1 MACRS
6 APAVTA
12 ERRYPGIPCC
22 ELAGQRGRGVD
33 VTRRSWCPSR
43 DWRAPDR
50 ITREPNQFYITQLR
64 ANCKELQIQSRHRQR
79 DQPRCDHRWLS
90 TTRATTP
97 VSSWSSQPS
106 QERGCGRVNS
116 SDTQPAGFD
125 HACLHPHSSPSRAQ
139 LSRNRRLCLFAFG
152 QRRASAPPPGHRVAH
167 LCTATSPVRI

>member
-90 TTRATTP
+90 TTRATAP

-106 QERGCGRVNS
+106 QVRGCGRVNS
-116 SDTQPAGFD
+116 SDTQPAGLRSLPVSTLT
-125 HACLHPHSSPSRAQ
+125 LHPHEHSFHATGGCACSRSA
-139 LSRNRRLCLFAFG
+139 NAAPPRR
-152 QRRASAPPPGHRVAH
+152 RRATALHTFALPPRP
-167 LCTATSPVRI
+167 